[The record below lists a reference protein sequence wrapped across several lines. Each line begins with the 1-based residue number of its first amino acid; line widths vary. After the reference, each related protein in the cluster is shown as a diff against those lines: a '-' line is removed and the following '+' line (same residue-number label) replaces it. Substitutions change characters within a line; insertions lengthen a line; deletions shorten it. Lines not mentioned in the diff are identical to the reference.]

1 MRQRIP
7 VFHNI
12 LNYLHRPLTFRDI
25 AGTRVH
31 NSLNHLFIDFRISLR
46 FSKDIEFL
54 ICPKVFF
61 SYHFPHL
68 NRVLFSIIYL
78 MTWVQWQKLFLFFF
92 FYRPGITSKVR
103 PADENYG
110 LSITKMFYY
119 DGSMANEV

>member
-12 LNYLHRPLTFRDI
+12 LYYLHRPLTFRDI

-61 SYHFPHL
+61 SYHFPSKSCFIFH
-68 NRVLFSIIYL
+68 NIFNDMGS
-78 MTWVQWQKLFLFFF
+78 MTEVIFFF

-110 LSITKMFYY
+110 LSITKNFYY